1 MERLTAADANRAD
14 AFGWSVSIS
23 DDTLAVGAIQAE
35 DGDPQNSGA
44 VYVFARKDGIWTQF
58 QVIQNPNPERNHY
71 FGQVVLIVDDELFVG
86 VPEDTISDVSR
97 AGSVYVFTRD
107 GSTFTQTQHLTMT
120 EPLLESARFGSSL
133 ASGEQTLV
141 VGIPRGGES
150 HEGLAYVFGRS
161 DQSDLWDPDLV
172 QILRPSDWIDG
183 NNFGVAIG
191 FSEDWLVIG
200 ANGDP
205 HDAIWGAGSAYVFR
219 RSGDSWVE
227 HQKLTADEDDLYD
240 GFGYPIAISGDSVVI
255 GAMGNDH
262 PVQDDAG
269 SVYVMPLPAQ

>member
-1 MERLTAADANRAD
+1 MSLRENRPRLVAAVFVAVLSILPGTLHSQSWRRATGRIQPIKAPPVMERLTAADANRTD

-107 GSTFTQTQHLTMT
+107 GGTFTQTQHLTMT

-161 DQSDLWDPDLV
+161 DQSDLWDPNLV

-183 NNFGVAIG
+183 NNFGVAIAISG
-191 FSEDWLVIG
+191 DWLVIG

-205 HDAIWGAGSAYVFR
+205 HDAIWGAGSA
-219 RSGDSWVE
+219 
-227 HQKLTADEDDLYD
+227 
-240 GFGYPIAISGDSVVI
+240 
-255 GAMGNDH
+255 
-262 PVQDDAG
+262 
-269 SVYVMPLPAQ
+269 